1 MKEEHVAT
9 DSQKNQY
16 QKVQMSLKG
25 LALQIKHQKEAI
37 KVCEDTTDEKWR

>member
-1 MKEEHVAT
+1 
-9 DSQKNQY
+9 
-16 QKVQMSLKG
+16 MSMKG